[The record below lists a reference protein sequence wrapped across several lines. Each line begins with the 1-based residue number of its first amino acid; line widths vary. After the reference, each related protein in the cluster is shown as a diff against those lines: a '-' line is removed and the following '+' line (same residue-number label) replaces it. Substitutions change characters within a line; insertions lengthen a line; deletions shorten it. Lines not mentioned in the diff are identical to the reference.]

1 MDVLYVCSPALLD
14 YSAEQ
19 INDLKMHVNL
29 HVVVVVF
36 LHSPN
41 HSIFKLKND
50 HKISSGIYTFAKIKD
65 KIENVI
71 IFEEYFKKCKSVNFV
86 FFSPKF
92 GINIFITNLKI
103 LNLCN
108 RINPQIIHFDDI
120 SFRLILFALF
130 TRNKKTVLN
139 VHDPLPHSGEKKR
152 ITDSIRSVIFKRIS
166 AFCTFSNFSYSQFKN
181 RYSTNAHL
189 LELRLVP
196 YKSYLLFEKKEVI
209 GINKG
214 ANEKVILFFGRI
226 SEYKGIDEL
235 LLTFVKLNNFFLNLK
250 LVIAGTGA
258 YNYHVPQE
266 LIGSP
271 SLIIL
276 NRFILQN
283 EIQSIFEQ
291 ADVLIC
297 PYRDATQS
305 GVLMTAA
312 VFGIPSIVSNVGALP
327 EYIVDGE
334 NGYVY
339 DINDKLGLENK
350 ISKFI
355 CNGLPSNKIDIYE
368 GNNTAAT
375 YNSKLLI
382 DVYSKILLDN

>member
-1 MDVLYVCSPALLD
+1 MDVLYICSPALLD

-29 HVVVVVF
+29 HIVVVVF
-36 LHSPN
+36 LYSPN
-41 HSIFKLKND
+41 HSIFKLKSE
-50 HKISSGIYTFAKIKD
+50 HKISAGIYAFTEIKD
-65 KIENVI
+65 EIENGG
-71 IFEEYFKKCKSVNFV
+71 IFEEYFEKCKSVNFV
-86 FFSPKF
+86 FFAPKF
-92 GINIFITNLKI
+92 GINILITNFKI
-103 LNLCN
+103 WKLYKS
-108 RINPQIIHFDDI
+108 IKPQIIHFDDI
-120 SFRLILFALF
+120 SFRLILFALLV
-130 TRNKKTVLN
+130 RNKKTVLN
-139 VHDPLPHSGEKKR
+139 VHDPLPHSGEKKI
-152 ITDSIRSVIFKRIS
+152 ITNSIRSIIFKRIS
-166 AFCTFSNFSYSQFKN
+166 AFCTFSNFSYTQFKN
-181 RYSTNAHL
+181 RYAPNAYL
-189 LELRLVP
+189 LELKLVP
-196 YKSYLLFEKKEVI
+196 YKSYLLFEKNNVI
-209 GINKG
+209 GINKEP
-214 ANEKVILFFGRI
+214 NEKVILFFGRI

-235 LLTFVKLNNFFLNLK
+235 LLTFVKLRNNFASIK
-250 LVIAGTGA
+250 LVIAGTGS
-258 YNYHVPQE
+258 YNYHIPQE

-327 EYIVDGE
+327 EYVVEGE

-339 DINDKLGLENK
+339 DINDKLGLENEL
-350 ISKFI
+350 IKFLMEEI
-355 CNGLPSNKIDIYE
+355 PLNKNRI
-368 GNNTAAT
+368 NNKNNVAT
-375 YNSKLLI
+375 NNSKLLL

>member
-19 INDLKMHVNL
+19 INDLKTHVDL

-41 HSIFKLKND
+41 HSIFKLKID
-50 HKISSGIYTFAKIKD
+50 HGISNGIYTFADIKD
-65 KIENVI
+65 KIEKVG
-71 IFEEYFKKCKSVNFV
+71 IFEKYFEKCKSVNFV

-120 SFRLILFALF
+120 SFRLIFFALF
-130 TRNKKTVLN
+130 IRNKKTVLN

-152 ITDSIRSVIFKRIS
+152 ITDSIRSVVFKRIS
-166 AFCTFSNFSYSQFKN
+166 AFCTFSNFSYTQFRN
-181 RYSTNAHL
+181 RYSPKAHL
-189 LELRLVP
+189 LELKLIP

-209 GINKG
+209 GINKEP
-214 ANEKVILFFGRI
+214 NEKVILFFGRI

-235 LLTFVKLNNFFLNLK
+235 LLTFAKLKKKKLNLK
-250 LVIAGTGA
+250 LVLAGTGS
-258 YNYHVPQE
+258 YNYHVPEE
-266 LIGSP
+266 LVGSP

-276 NRFILQN
+276 SRFILQN

-327 EYIVDGE
+327 EYIVEGK
-334 NGYVY
+334 NGSVY
-339 DINDKLGLENK
+339 DINDKLGLENE
-350 ISKFI
+350 ILKFI
-355 CNGLPSNKIDIYE
+355 ANGLPSNRTDIDE
-368 GNNTAAT
+368 GNNVAAD
-375 YNSKLLI
+375 NSKLLI
-382 DVYSKILLDN
+382 DVYSKILLEN

>member
-29 HVVVVVF
+29 HVIVVVF

-41 HSIFKLKND
+41 HSIFKLVTD
-50 HKISSGIYTFAKIKD
+50 HKISNGIYTFTEIKD
-65 KIENVI
+65 KIENVS
-71 IFEEYFKKCKSVNFV
+71 IFEEYFKNCKTVNFV
-86 FFSPKF
+86 FFSPKL

-166 AFCTFSNFSYSQFKN
+166 AFCTFSNFSYRQFKN
-181 RYSTNAHL
+181 RYSPSAYL
-189 LELRLVP
+189 LELKLIP
-196 YKSYLLFEKKEVI
+196 YKSYLFFEKKEVI

-214 ANEKVILFFGRI
+214 ENEIVILFFGRI

-235 LLTFVKLNNFFLNLK
+235 LLTFAKLKKKFLNLK
-250 LVIAGTGA
+250 LVLAGTGT
-258 YNYHVPQE
+258 YNYHIPQE
-266 LIGSP
+266 LIGSL

-327 EYIVDGE
+327 EYIVEGE

-339 DINDKLGLENK
+339 DINDKLGLENE

-355 CNGLPSNKIDIYE
+355 SNGLLPNKTDIYE
-368 GNNTAAT
+368 GNNAASG
-375 YNSKLLI
+375 NSKLLI

>member
-1 MDVLYVCSPALLD
+1 MDVLYICSPALLD

-19 INDLKMHVNL
+19 INDLKTHVNL

-36 LHSPN
+36 LSSPN

-50 HKISSGIYTFAKIKD
+50 HKIVTGIYTFAEIKD
-65 KIENVI
+65 KIENVFL
-71 IFEEYFKKCKSVNFV
+71 FEEYFKKCKSINFV

-103 LNLCN
+103 LNLCKS
-108 RINPQIIHFDDI
+108 INPKIIHFDDI
-120 SFRLILFALF
+120 SFRLLLFALLI
-130 TRNKKTVLN
+130 RNKKIVLN
-139 VHDPLPHSGEKKR
+139 VHDPLSHSGEKKM
-152 ITDSIRSVIFKRIS
+152 ITNSIRSVLFKRIS
-166 AFCTFSNFSYSQFKN
+166 AFCTFSNFSYTQFKN
-181 RYSTNAHL
+181 IYSPKAHL
-189 LELRLVP
+189 LELKLIP
-196 YKSYLLFEKKEVI
+196 YKSYLLFDKKEVI
-209 GINKG
+209 GINKVP
-214 ANEKVILFFGRI
+214 NEKVLLFFGRI

-235 LLTFVKLNNFFLNLK
+235 LLTFAKLKNKFSNIK

-258 YNYHVPQE
+258 YNYHIPQE
-266 LIGSP
+266 LIGSS

-276 NRFILQN
+276 NRFIFQN
-283 EIQSIFEQ
+283 EIQSIFDQ

-327 EYIVDGE
+327 EYIVEGE

-339 DINDKLGLENK
+339 DINDMFGLENE
-350 ISKFI
+350 ILKFI
-355 CNGLPSNKIDIYE
+355 SNGIPSNRTSIYK
-368 GNNTAAT
+368 GKNVANN
-375 YNSKLLI
+375 NSKLLI
-382 DVYSKILLDN
+382 DVYSKILIDS